1 MYVIYVVSFSM
12 SKNKGGIIMVRI
24 TLSGDATFN
33 RLSKEDLEDIAKY
46 ICSKNK
52 ESIKHVEVYYKEDAD
67 KDNVTFERV
76 LNYINKDSYT
86 IWD

>member
-1 MYVIYVVSFSM
+1 M

-52 ESIKHVEVYYKEDAD
+52 SLLSMLKFIIKKMLIRI
-67 KDNVTFERV
+67 T
-76 LNYINKDSYT
+76 
-86 IWD
+86 